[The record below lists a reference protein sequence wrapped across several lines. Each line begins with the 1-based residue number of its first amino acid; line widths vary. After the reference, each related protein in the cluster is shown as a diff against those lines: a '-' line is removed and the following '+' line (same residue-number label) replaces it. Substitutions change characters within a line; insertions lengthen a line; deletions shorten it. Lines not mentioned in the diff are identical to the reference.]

1 MKYKK
6 MEGSEEILPMDMD
19 YKQSQFR
26 KDGPCGRRM
35 DVLVL
40 LGTVAIVISM
50 TMIFVIYCSQ
60 ERKFSALHSW
70 MESLNS
76 TTIPDHHITGDL
88 VKKFTEVQHSVSSL
102 NLYLNKSSDPVTNGI
117 SEKRLSDLEIFMSS
131 LGLTL
136 SSLTSKQ
143 DENLKR
149 LEQRQDVNNAEMKNL
164 LLSLNSSLSAL
175 TSKLN
180 DAVNNQEQKMAQ
192 TQQLLDSL
200 KTSVTNQQNKQCDC
214 DSLSSSLRDV
224 QSSMSNL
231 TSSIVSLSSKQQI
244 TEERLISSLNELK
257 AQINTKLSS
266 DKPVSNCKS
275 GWIPYDSSCYLF
287 SRNALNWTNARDYCK
302 EQGASLLKIDGS
314 DGEWAFV
321 RQLAMSSYYWIGLTD
336 QTTGQWRWSDD
347 TPYTMDKKH
356 WDEGQ
361 PDDWKE
367 HGLGEEGEDCAA
379 IKPNGLLNDAHCSES
394 VHFICKVKI

>member
-6 MEGSEEILPMDMD
+6 MESSEEILTMDMD

-35 DVLVL
+35 DILVL
-40 LGTVAIVISM
+40 LGTIAIVISM

-76 TTIPDHHITGDL
+76 TTISDHHITG
-88 VKKFTEVQHSVSSL
+88 
-102 NLYLNKSSDPVTNGI
+102 I
-117 SEKRLSDLEIFMSS
+117 SESRLSDLEILMSS

-136 SSLTSKQ
+136 TSLTSKQ

-180 DAVNNQEQKMAQ
+180 DAVNNQEQKLAE

-200 KTSVTNQQNKQCDC
+200 KTSVSNQQNKQCDC

-231 TSSIVSLSSKQQI
+231 TSSVVSLSSKQQI

-257 AQINTKLSS
+257 AQINTKSSS
-266 DKPVSNCKS
+266 DKPVCNCKS
-275 GWIPYDSSCYLF
+275 GWIQYGSSCYLF
-287 SRNALNWTNARDYCK
+287 SSNTFNWMEARDYCK
-302 EQGASLLKIDGS
+302 KQGASLLKLDGS
-314 DGEWAFV
+314 DDEWGFLTGTTGTV
-321 RQLAMSSYYWIGLTD
+321 PHWIGLTD
-336 QTTGQWRWSDD
+336 QTTGQWRWTDD
-347 TPYTMDKKH
+347 TPYTDKNR
-356 WDEGQ
+356 WGEGQ

-367 HGLGEEGEDCAA
+367 HGLGEGGEDCGH
-379 IKPNGLLNDAHCSES
+379 ITYRHTLNDDHCSS
-394 VHFICKVKI
+394 KYNCICKV